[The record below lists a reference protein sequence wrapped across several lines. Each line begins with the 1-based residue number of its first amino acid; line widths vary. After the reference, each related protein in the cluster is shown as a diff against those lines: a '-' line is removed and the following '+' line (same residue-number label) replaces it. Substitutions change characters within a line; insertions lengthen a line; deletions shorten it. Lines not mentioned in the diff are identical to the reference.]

1 MFNFLA
7 LLLTGFLVVG
17 FIFYKKSLK
26 PQVKAPVQVQAP
38 KRKASGKKVEEET
51 QPKETKEEAAEPSQP
66 QISNKDLKRQ
76 ENELKKAQ
84 KKIKRANPT
93 HSSFLRGFKGFK
105 GKVVDFDVS
114 PDGDYVVACSS
125 DQTFRIFRSTDF
137 NEQEPQTVYQKID
150 FHQPTAISLKHD
162 KKLVAIGMGEPRMV
176 EFYSIDEK
184 TTYDDGEKTK
194 INISFLKK
202 SEERLHK
209 TNMKHMFLD
218 FEGKFYVT
226 GSDEEDTTIKA
237 WSLNGENLGT
247 FATSQLRNHHVM
259 RSENGRFLAIGA
271 WTSDVMILEL
281 KTNKDGSLK
290 SLGKAMALKGHRKG
304 IIDVAF
310 SPSNDKAVTLSKDQ
324 TIKVWNIDVRYE
336 MSEDPRC
343 LETINLNEHEEL
355 KVLIDA
361 TSTRLGLVSLDNNTR
376 DIILM
381 THLSNII
388 LFDVQKKKV
397 IETIENAH
405 SEGSQ
410 IYKLL
415 FKEHKERPY
424 LYTSGDDGRINMW
437 DFGKI

>member
-1 MFNFLA
+1 
-7 LLLTGFLVVG
+7 
-17 FIFYKKSLK
+17 
-26 PQVKAPVQVQAP
+26 
-38 KRKASGKKVEEET
+38 
-51 QPKETKEEAAEPSQP
+51 
-66 QISNKDLKRQ
+66 
-76 ENELKKAQ
+76 
-84 KKIKRANPT
+84 
-93 HSSFLRGFKGFK
+93 LRGFKGFK

-310 SPSNDKAVTLSKDQ
+310 SPSNDKAVTFSKDQ